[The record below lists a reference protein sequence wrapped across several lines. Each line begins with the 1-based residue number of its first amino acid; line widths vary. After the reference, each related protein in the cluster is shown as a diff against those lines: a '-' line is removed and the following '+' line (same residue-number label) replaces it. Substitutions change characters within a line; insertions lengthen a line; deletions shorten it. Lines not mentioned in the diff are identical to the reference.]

1 VLITD
6 LFEWY
11 DIWEIYNSASDHQ
24 NGTPCPCKYAMSL
37 LWKLIEME
45 NGVKSSRQLLT
56 RLGTKNSSLMSQ
68 SFERRTFSDAAVKF
82 RKSRSSNVVN
92 RKDGHRVS
100 FRNVFWEERMR
111 TVSKP
116 PLWIEH
122 LDATS
127 QVLVGKRS
135 SKKTHFNWKE
145 DCCHVTRY
153 NDSCSCFLQNS
164 IWW

>member
-1 VLITD
+1 
-6 LFEWY
+6 
-11 DIWEIYNSASDHQ
+11 
-24 NGTPCPCKYAMSL
+24 
-37 LWKLIEME
+37 ME

-56 RLGTKNSSLMSQ
+56 RLGTKNSSLLSQ

-122 LDATS
+122 LDANS

-135 SKKTHFNWKE
+135 SKKLTLTEK
-145 DCCHVTRY
+145 RY
-153 NDSCSCFLQNS
+153 ERGTYSMFSFFFFFH
-164 IWW
+164 

>member
-1 VLITD
+1 
-6 LFEWY
+6 
-11 DIWEIYNSASDHQ
+11 
-24 NGTPCPCKYAMSL
+24 
-37 LWKLIEME
+37 ME

-135 SKKTHFNWKE
+135 SKKLTLTEKRIAATSLVTMIVAVVSFKIVFGGKAQVAEE
-145 DCCHVTRY
+145 D
-153 NDSCSCFLQNS
+153 NDSDTPSMA
-164 IWW
+164 